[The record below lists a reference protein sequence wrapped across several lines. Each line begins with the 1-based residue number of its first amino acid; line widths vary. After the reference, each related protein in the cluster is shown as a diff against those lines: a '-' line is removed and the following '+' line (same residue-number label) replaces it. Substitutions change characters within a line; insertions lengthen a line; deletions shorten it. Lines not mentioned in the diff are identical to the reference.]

1 MNEKYFLFQ
10 VYIGFKIHGKVYIG
24 PPSRVKTGSIT
35 NIPKFWMWIAIGLA
49 AVLTLTLVITFSLL
63 LHHCHY
69 KSGKK
74 KKKRVTQ
81 KENEKRNQTTGKIF
95 L

>member
-1 MNEKYFLFQ
+1 MNT
-10 VYIGFKIHGKVYIG
+10 
-24 PPSRVKTGSIT
+24 S
-35 NIPKFWMWIAIGLA
+35 KFWMWIAIGLA

-74 KKKRVTQ
+74 NKKQVTR
-81 KENEKRNQTTGKIF
+81 KENEIRNQATGKIF